1 MSQDCQFHA
10 LLREVSFSFL
20 DGQCNSFLTLPS
32 LSELLPR
39 VSRRA
44 SKFGLF
50 SLVVDSN
57 SVIIAMLIEVSIK
70 CCCIAVWQT
79 KCIQCARNNFFER
92 LNFVVFYFR
101 STKHSIFVVNFQVF
115 LKEILGF
122 R

>member
-1 MSQDCQFHA
+1 MGN
-10 LLREVSFSFL
+10 VSFMLQLSRESVFL
-20 DGQCNSFLTLPS
+20 FLPDSATVFPPS
-32 LSELLPR
+32 YPS
-39 VSRRA
+39 VSYCLEFFWKYINIWA
-44 SKFGLF
+44 VF
-50 SLVVDSN
+50 SPVNSN
-57 SVIIAMLIEVSIK
+57 SVIIVMLIEVSIK